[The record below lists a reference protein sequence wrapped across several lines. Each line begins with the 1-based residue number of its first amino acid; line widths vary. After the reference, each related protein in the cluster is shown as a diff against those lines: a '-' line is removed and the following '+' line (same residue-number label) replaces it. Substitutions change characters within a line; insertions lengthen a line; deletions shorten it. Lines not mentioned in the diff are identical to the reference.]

1 MDKGEVVSRAICH
14 EFKEQLHTELFKL
27 KSLLQQPGFG
37 EGETSIGAELEVYLV
52 DQHRHPAYINQHLL
66 RQSHDNRWQE
76 ELNRYNLELNLS
88 PILLQGCPFSL
99 AEQEMHTALMQLS
112 HLCQPYDAQPVC
124 IGILP
129 TLSEVDLTVDAMT
142 DNPRYQALADSLI
155 TQRGAP
161 FQVSIFGQDPIT
173 LSSNGICLEGA
184 NTSMQL
190 HLRVSPEQFAD
201 TYNAAQLATP
211 LMLALGANSP
221 ILMGHSLWH
230 ETRIALFKQA
240 VDVRTASDRWRK
252 PSRVSFGHGWMRR
265 SPYELFAQYAA
276 IYPSIWRHADIPSA
290 KHQDDLPA
298 LRQHAGSI
306 WHWNRPVYD
315 VSPDPHLR
323 IEMRALPAGPTVADM
338 SANMAAFYGLIFA
351 LRDELHRLL
360 PALPFEYAQKNFYRA
375 ARDGLDAEIIW
386 PFRQIGIDRFAI
398 TDILKH
404 WLPKAWDALLR
415 QGVDEAQ
422 IAPVRELL
430 DARLANKQNGA
441 NWMRRSYHL
450 LSGVMPKEQALHHLV
465 AEYIKQS
472 QSNVP
477 VSEWKV
483 CR

>member
-1 MDKGEVVSRAICH
+1 MENDEVVNRAVCH
-14 EFKEQLHTELFKL
+14 EFKQQLHADLFKL
-27 KSLLQQPGFG
+27 KSLLHQPGFG
-37 EGETSIGAELEVYLV
+37 EGQTSIGAELEVYLV
-52 DQHRHPAYINQHLL
+52 DQHHRPAYINQHLL
-66 RQSHDNRWQE
+66 DQTRDNRWQE
-76 ELNRYNLELNLS
+76 ELNRYNLELNLT
-88 PILLQGCPFSL
+88 PTWLQGTPFHTT
-99 AEQEMHTALMQLS
+99 EQEIHSALTQLT
-112 HLCQPYDAQPVC
+112 HECQAHNAQPVC

-129 TLSEVDLTVDAMT
+129 TLSEADLTLDAMT

-155 TQRGAP
+155 TERGEP

-190 HLRVSPEQFAD
+190 HLRVSPEHFAD
-201 TYNAAQLATP
+201 TFNAVQLATP
-211 LMLALGANSP
+211 LMLALAANSP

-240 VDVRTASDRWRK
+240 VDVRTPSDRWRK
-252 PSRVSFGHGWMRR
+252 PSRVSFGHGWVRR
-265 SPYELFAQYAA
+265 SAYELFAQYAA
-276 IYPSIWRHADIPSA
+276 IYPSLWRYSDIPAA
-290 KHQDDLPA
+290 KHPDDLPA

-315 VSPDPHLR
+315 VLPEPHLR

-338 SANMAAFYGLIFA
+338 CANMAAFFGLTFA

-386 PFRQIGIDRFAI
+386 PFRQIGIDRFAV

-422 IAPVRELL
+422 ITPIRALL
-430 DARLANKQNGA
+430 DERLATKQNGA

-450 LSGVMPKEQALHHLV
+450 LSDVMPKEQALDYLV

-472 QSNVP
+472 QSNTP
-477 VSEWKV
+477 VSQWRI